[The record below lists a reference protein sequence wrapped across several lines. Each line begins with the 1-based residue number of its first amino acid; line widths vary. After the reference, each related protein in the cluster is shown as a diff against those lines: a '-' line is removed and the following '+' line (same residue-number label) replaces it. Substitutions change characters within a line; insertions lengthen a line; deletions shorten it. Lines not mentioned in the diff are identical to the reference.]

1 MGPLTLTS
9 NLTFLVNNNTPSAY
23 ANLMFIDVLGTGFSF
38 ASDTKEI
45 PSDYA
50 GIAQQFGYALSQFT
64 SQIDFGKG
72 KLILVGESSWI
83 RLLPFFKLSNIA
95 SAIALSPWTEL
106 YSIGKYYGVAGI
118 ELKIFND
125 SEKNAIES
133 TFLNCYLNLK
143 NGKYREAHQC
153 YDSVLNFVEQK
164 TNNHNLWNINLNQSL
179 IQTFALVQYYLTQ
192 PSIVS
197 IYGASPVLMFEQQT
211 NTLQANTYVDEGKN
225 YTQNI
230 SYFLRDYLD
239 VKLYV
244 ITGTLD
250 YVTYYKATR
259 NWMETELNFVESP
272 NFQKL
277 NLTVIFIA
285 TQDITIAYQGR
296 QTSRLF
302 RSDQLR
308 ALSVRR

>member
-1 MGPLTLTS
+1 
-9 NLTFLVNNNTPSAY
+9 
-23 ANLMFIDVLGTGFSF
+23 
-38 ASDTKEI
+38 
-45 PSDYA
+45 
-50 GIAQQFGYALSQFT
+50 
-64 SQIDFGKG
+64 
-72 KLILVGESSWI
+72 
-83 RLLPFFKLSNIA
+83 
-95 SAIALSPWTEL
+95 
-106 YSIGKYYGVAGI
+106 
-118 ELKIFND
+118 
-125 SEKNAIES
+125 
-133 TFLNCYLNLK
+133 
-143 NGKYREAHQC
+143 
-153 YDSVLNFVEQK
+153 VLNFVEQK

-285 TQDITIAYQGR
+285 TQDITINGTVQARTKAVKQVAYSEVINSGHY
-296 QTSRLF
+296 LF
-302 RSDQLR
+302 GDKSYVVNYLVKQWVSGKTE
-308 ALSVRR
+308 ALTATNLLKEELVI